1 MSAFLNHA
9 GASPPTDAV
18 VRRMVTHLQR
28 EQEIGGYE
36 AADEAAAE
44 IASTRGSL
52 ARLVGGLPAEIAL
65 AGGATDAFE
74 RVMFAH
80 LADRGFF
87 AHPARIVVDPFTYS
101 SMWLALSRW
110 AQIRP
115 LHVDV
120 AAPADD
126 GTVDQDSLNS
136 LVDERTDAVLLT
148 HMPTHQGTVTD
159 AGRLFPSLRDAA
171 PAALFVLD
179 ISQTVGQLPIDVGTI
194 GCDVAFAPGR
204 KFLRGPRGTGFAW
217 VRHDIATSLDPLSLA
232 FGSTVA
238 GASVHR
244 QPDDA
249 TRFETFERPI
259 AALLGL
265 GVAAAEALV
274 IGVDTIASR
283 IADRSDAIRSILD
296 GRNGIR
302 RLGTDSD
309 RGIVTFTH
317 DALGAAEASQRLV
330 AAGIAN
336 RYMAGEPPMC
346 DAGGGFEDSVRLS
359 PHHIT
364 TDDELARLAD
374 ALGRVS

>member
-1 MSAFLNHA
+1 
-9 GASPPTDAV
+9 
-18 VRRMVTHLQR
+18 
-28 EQEIGGYE
+28 
-36 AADEAAAE
+36 
-44 IASTRGSL
+44 
-52 ARLVGGLPAEIAL
+52 
-65 AGGATDAFE
+65 
-74 RVMFAH
+74 
-80 LADRGFF
+80 
-87 AHPARIVVDPFTYS
+87 
-101 SMWLALSRW
+101 
-110 AQIRP
+110 
-115 LHVDV
+115 
-120 AAPADD
+120 
-126 GTVDQDSLNS
+126 
-136 LVDERTDAVLLT
+136 
-148 HMPTHQGTVTD
+148 
-159 AGRLFPSLRDAA
+159 
-171 PAALFVLD
+171 
-179 ISQTVGQLPIDVGTI
+179 
-194 GCDVAFAPGR
+194 
-204 KFLRGPRGTGFAW
+204 
-217 VRHDIATSLDPLSLA
+217 LA